1 MKIQSALISIMLFT
15 PLAVAKV
22 TYNDAMQS
30 SADFYESNNETSTSP
45 IDTGLTPDE
54 TQSEI
59 RSGNQLGHWV
69 KTGSEVMTFGDA
81 GAYASNPIPPSSI
94 GQECLLGAKGWI
106 ANEKIGSREV
116 CAHQTSGHCDV
127 WNTERFNYLSR
138 DEGYKAE
145 CQ

>member
-1 MKIQSALISIMLFT
+1 MKKQTVILSTIFFA
-15 PLAVAKV
+15 PLAISKV
-22 TYNDAMQS
+22 TYHDAVQS
-30 SADFYESNNETSTSP
+30 SSEFYESNKVVDIKPDHS
-45 IDTGLTPDE
+45 GLGPGEKQED
-54 TQSEI
+54 I

-69 KTGSEVMTFGDA
+69 KTGTEVMTFGEA